1 MKRLNKVT
9 VESKV
14 LKEESVE
21 ADLIK
26 KVLAS
31 ESPVLKLVQ

>member
-31 ESPVLKLVQ
+31 ESSVLKLVQ